1 MDSTSPNPTDA
12 SGVVSPAAS
21 AKSGVDTGESRQV
34 FPIAPFIRLTLLLLY
49 LALMGPLPFLAKA
62 TDAPVSPLI
71 LTVGIGLGWLGLYGA
86 LGQRVVVDDQ
96 AIAVSYPIWIRWLF
110 RGGWRL
116 PWDQAQALKPRST
129 GQGGIVYYFVGANTE
144 GKDTEGKDTKAYL
157 LPMRVAG
164 FSRLVGLVERYT
176 DIDTQDVK
184 PLAQPWMYGIL
195 LVFTLLLLLID
206 LWTISTAL
214 TLAGQAQYIAGLT
227 I

>member
-1 MDSTSPNPTDA
+1 MDFRSSHPTDSTGVASPSAQSEVA
-12 SGVVSPAAS
+12 S
-21 AKSGVDTGESRQV
+21 GESRQV

-49 LALMGPLPFLAKA
+49 LALMGPLPFLAQA

-96 AIAVSYPIWIRWLF
+96 AIEVTYPGWIRWLF

-129 GQGGIVYYFVGANTE
+129 GQGGIVYYFVGSNTA
-144 GKDTEGKDTKAYL
+144 GNDTKAYL

-176 DIDTQDVK
+176 NIDTQDVK
-184 PLAQPWMYGIL
+184 PLAQPWMYGVL

-206 LWTISTAL
+206 GWTISTAL
-214 TLAGQAQYIAGLT
+214 SLAGQA
-227 I
+227 

>member
-1 MDSTSPNPTDA
+1 MDSTTPNPADP
-12 SGVVSPAAS
+12 SGVASSVSS
-21 AKSGVDTGESRQV
+21 APVRVEAGENRQV

-49 LALMGPLPFLAKA
+49 VALMGPLPFLAQA
-62 TDAPVSPLI
+62 TQAPVSPRW
-71 LTVGIGLGWLGLYGA
+71 LTVGMVVGGLVLYGA

-96 AIAVSYPIWIRWLF
+96 AIEVTYPTWIRWLF

-129 GQGGIVYYFVGANTE
+129 GQGGIVYYFVGA
-144 GKDTEGKDTKAYL
+144 DQKAYL

-164 FSRLVGLVERYT
+164 FARLVGRVQHYT
-176 DIDTQDVK
+176 NLDTQDVK

-195 LVFTLLLLLID
+195 LLFTLFLLLID

-214 TLAGQAQYIAGLT
+214 SLSGAAQLMPPAFMF
-227 I
+227 

>member
-1 MDSTSPNPTDA
+1 MDSTPLETADSA
-12 SGVVSPAAS
+12 SVVVPESLTPP
-21 AKSGVDTGESRQV
+21 KVDSGEHRQV

-49 LALMGPLPFLAKA
+49 VALMGPLPFLAKA
-62 TDAPVSPLI
+62 TEAPVSPLV
-71 LTVGIGLGWLGLYGA
+71 LTVGIVLGWIGLYGA

-96 AIAVSYPIWIRWLF
+96 AIEVTYPGWIRWLL

-129 GQGGIVYYFVGANTE
+129 GQGGIVYYFVGSNTE
-144 GKDTEGKDTKAYL
+144 GDDTKAYL

-214 TLAGQAQYIAGLT
+214 TLAGQAQLIAGLVV
-227 I
+227 